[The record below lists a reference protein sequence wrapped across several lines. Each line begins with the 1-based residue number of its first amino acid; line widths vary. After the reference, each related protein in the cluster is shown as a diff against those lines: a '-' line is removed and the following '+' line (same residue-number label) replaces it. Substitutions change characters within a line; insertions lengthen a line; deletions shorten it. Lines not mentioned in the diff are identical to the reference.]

1 MARFVRGRS
10 RVGFVF
16 NAGQRHGSARSEAD
30 EARQSK
36 PGPNP
41 SHVRKSLIMKPMKE
55 NVHQDAKRRLAR
67 IAGQVAGI
75 QKMVDEERYCV
86 DILTQVA
93 ALRAAL
99 DQFGV
104 LMLSSHLED
113 CVYGNEGGE
122 CNTMSPTERLE
133 EIKVTLNRF
142 LK

>member
-1 MARFVRGRS
+1 
-10 RVGFVF
+10 
-16 NAGQRHGSARSEAD
+16 
-30 EARQSK
+30 
-36 PGPNP
+36 
-41 SHVRKSLIMKPMKE
+41 MKE

-67 IAGQVAGI
+67 IAGQVSGL
-75 QKMVDEERYCV
+75 QKMVEEERYCV

-104 LMLSSHLED
+104 LMLSTHLED
-113 CVYGNEGGE
+113 CVYGNVGGE